1 MRPTQAR
8 LAMTDTAY
16 HQLIADFGRLIGID
30 SLNPGAGGLCQLIF
44 EPCAPVFIAPVHARA
59 EIMISCVLGTAD
71 AANPASMAR
80 ANFMQAGSGVVACIG
95 GDGLSYLQQAIPL
108 SRATPAILL
117 DHCERLLQEASR
129 WRVGDHDVC
138 ATSAPNIAALTR
150 GV

>member
-16 HQLIADFGRLIGID
+16 RQLIADFGRLIGID

-95 GDGLSYLQQAIPL
+95 DDGLSYLQQAIPL
-108 SRATPAILL
+108 SRATPEILL
-117 DHCERLLQEASR
+117 DICERLLQEAAR
-129 WRVGDHDVC
+129 WRAGGHGSG
-138 ATSAPNIAALTR
+138 ATQAPNIAALTR